1 MILKESVVTTKG
13 EKCAMFK
20 QDCPTENLG
29 LPHLDYLLLLIDRQ
43 RLTKASFLSI
53 RNCLKRS
60 LDDEIK
66 HVRELLLSTIK
77 SHSEES
83 TEHFQINWKRQ
94 LSKIQRRVKED
105 PVFLGIIPCSLW
117 NQTKGLQYSYLYYK
131 QFLDLVLEDLVQVK
145 SVIRRT
151 LPRFLA
157 KTDRALSNFEAAL
170 NCDWW
175 AISVK
180 YVQLEYYLRN
190 LQRIWTFYQTSL
202 PLRTSDFLS
211 HRIKDVLLQ
220 TSNDFLKLLLRLG
233 SEQQSADSLKYLEIL
248 KFEKPPLSENK
259 GKGIFE

>member
-117 NQTKGLQYSYLYYK
+117 NQKGTPIFVS
-131 QFLDLVLEDLVQVK
+131 
-145 SVIRRT
+145 
-151 LPRFLA
+151 
-157 KTDRALSNFEAAL
+157 
-170 NCDWW
+170 
-175 AISVK
+175 
-180 YVQLEYYLRN
+180 
-190 LQRIWTFYQTSL
+190 
-202 PLRTSDFLS
+202 
-211 HRIKDVLLQ
+211 LLQ
-220 TSNDFLKLLLRLG
+220 TISGFGVGRLG
-233 SEQQSADSLKYLEIL
+233 SSKICYQKNTSTLFGEDGQSVKQ
-248 KFEKPPLSENK
+248 F
-259 GKGIFE
+259 